1 MMWTRVRML
10 RTHVNKQGM
19 TVSIYSLSTVRAE
32 TGRFAELTGQ
42 TVGEHLV
49 HGETLC

>member
-1 MMWTRVRML
+1 ML
-10 RTHVNKQGM
+10 RTHVKKQDVI
-19 TVSIYSLSTVRAE
+19 VSIYSFSTVRAE

-49 HGETLC
+49 HGETLS